1 LVSYLFEFS
10 QVVNLS
16 VDRVSGLGSLSGV
29 ALKLLFSSIISKT
42 DKKNIIWAVKLRDI
56 YYGALK
62 MKQIYESYDIPDDL
76 DIEVIMHNPIPQ
88 NEQEEVNVL
97 VQKIT
102 AGLISITNAM
112 NELGIENPEEEI
124 AKIIEEKKMFDRE
137 LSIETRN
144 E

>member
-1 LVSYLFEFS
+1 
-10 QVVNLS
+10 
-16 VDRVSGLGSLSGV
+16 
-29 ALKLLFSSIISKT
+29 
-42 DKKNIIWAVKLRDI
+42 
-56 YYGALK
+56 
-62 MKQIYESYDIPDDL
+62 
-76 DIEVIMHNPIPQ
+76 MHNPIPQ